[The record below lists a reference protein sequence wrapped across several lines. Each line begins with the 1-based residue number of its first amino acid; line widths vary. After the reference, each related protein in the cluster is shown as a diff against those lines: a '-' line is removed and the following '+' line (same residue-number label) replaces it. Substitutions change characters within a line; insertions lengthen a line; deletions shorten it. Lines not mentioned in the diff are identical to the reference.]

1 MSANSEQRGEVA
13 SRELKYWAFIS
24 YSHRDARSARAL
36 HRALETYRL
45 PRAGATGSEALPT
58 RLAPV
63 FLDREE
69 LAASADL
76 STSIQQA
83 LSASRSLIVVCSP
96 AAAQS
101 KYVDLEIAEFKQ
113 LGRTDRIFALM
124 IDGEPGTDREC
135 FPAQLRQLEP
145 LAADVR
151 PQADGLQSAHLK
163 IIAAV
168 SGIPFAVLKDRDQQR
183 RLRQQ
188 MWITASALSIA
199 LVMGALSI
207 VTYLARQEAE
217 AQRKTAVVEKTAAV
231 TAKQKESA
239 ALANETRTRQ
249 ELERTLARSLLRPL
263 GQQDLERLTVPEQ
276 EALRELSS
284 SSDRIR
290 ELFVEE
296 ALKDPATT
304 QQLRNRADPAIH
316 AATGFNE
323 VRRRK
328 VVAALLPLIANE
340 QTPLPQSLKYIEIG
354 LALDGAGAEFNSL
367 AEKVITQAIAES
379 TDNSQLS
386 SLGRAVNALASH
398 LQKPQE
404 TLHFII
410 TALARTGNLE
420 TNMELVEAV
429 EALAPRITPAEA
441 AESLNIAVQ
450 TLDQALQRETN
461 APFVRD
467 IAKVIELL
475 APRVEP
481 VLRAD
486 QLRPL
491 LNGMHTTAFP
501 NNRYLADT
509 VCVCLPKLAPEQ
521 MQSAADELIRAL
533 DGPIPNTLVPSSF
546 GRVAQTLAPQLTA
559 DTAAQTLQR
568 AAGKI
573 HNNRNH
579 FAPQALILVM
589 VAMSDRVH
597 GLEPKPRGD
606 NDCSSAATADDK
618 LRAVAEQRLRE
629 AFDFL
634 LERLVDTKDER
645 HQVYSLSLALRDLSE
660 RMAPADVARALP
672 VIVQRLQD
680 AQTNPQRRLDNA
692 SVTVLSYFISS
703 RFPVNDPQAGD
714 TLSMLRTLASVEF
727 ALWNDPQREQVVALA
742 GRLQDAELTEAVE
755 IALVQLRKFRQDST
769 NEPRTYPTTPHLA
782 LDLLVALAPRL
793 SIVDATAAYL
803 ELLDCVPEVDA
814 YYQTLLLEK
823 PLVALV
829 DRLAKSA
836 AEDLYDQL
844 LQEIKDLS
852 LDSRI
857 VLLRTLGAVLPHLP
871 MKHWEDEVRSR
882 CASFADKMEAQ
893 ADPLILSYQFQV
905 YGEYA
910 RHLDF
915 ETAQLTNQRVAV
927 AMQRAICEPQDLR
940 QLKRMAES
948 VETVAPQL
956 SDPEALQTLAAACAV
971 GLEETTDFSTRVA
984 FIKAINAILHRL
996 AAKGADPAVLDQ
1008 QLVVRALRAT
1018 RVYVDVVPLC
1028 QAFIRSQPADGR
1040 AETIAA
1046 AIEEVCDSYQAGL
1059 VEALLVNWTPGD
1071 IPDGFNSSNRF
1082 RGPFGAPKSLLK
1094 EAVAAGQTPACPLRE
1109 EDLLRLM
1116 QLPTCRRDTRRVL
1129 LGILAERAGI
1139 ELRDTAELIAWL
1151 RQNRPALLPVESRDA
1166 ATNTASAAAVSG
1178 D

>member
-1 MSANSEQRGEVA
+1 MITNSEQRGAVA

-24 YSHRDARSARAL
+24 DSHRDARSARAL
-36 HRALETYRL
+36 HRTLETYRL
-45 PRAGATGSEALPT
+45 PSTATTGSAPLPP

-101 KYVDLEIAEFKQ
+101 KYVDLEIAEFKR
-113 LGRTDRIFALM
+113 LGRTDHIFALI

-145 LAADVR
+145 LAADIR
-151 PQADGLQSAHLK
+151 QQADGPRNAHLK
-163 IIAAV
+163 LIAAV
-168 SGIPFAVLKDRDQQR
+168 SGIPFSVLKDRDQQR

-188 MWITASALSIA
+188 MWVTSAALVIA
-199 LVMGALSI
+199 LVMGALSV

-217 AQRKTAVVEKTAAV
+217 AQRKTAVAEKTAAV
-231 TAKQKESA
+231 NAKHKESI

-249 ELERTLARSLLRPL
+249 ELERTVARSLLRPL
-263 GQQDLERLTVPEQ
+263 GQQALERLTVPEQ
-276 EALRELSS
+276 EAVRELWN
-284 SSDRIR
+284 SSDQIR
-290 ELFVEE
+290 ELFVVE

-316 AATGFNE
+316 AATGYSDA
-323 VRRRK
+323 RREK
-328 VVAALLPLIANE
+328 VVAALLPLIAKE
-340 QTPLPQSLKYIEIG
+340 QTLLPQRLQYIEIG

-367 AEKVITQAIAES
+367 AEKVVSQAIAES
-379 TDNSQLS
+379 TDNSQLT
-386 SLGRAVNALASH
+386 SLGRAVNALASQ

-410 TALARTGNLE
+410 AALARTGNLE

-429 EALAPRITPAEA
+429 EALASRVSPAEA
-441 AESLNIAVQ
+441 VELLNLAVQ

-481 VLRAD
+481 KLRAD

-491 LNGMHTTAFP
+491 MTGMHTTAFP
-501 NNRYLADT
+501 NNRYLADA
-509 VCVCLPKLAPEQ
+509 VCACIPKLAPEQ
-521 MQSAADELIRAL
+521 MQPAADELIQAL

-546 GRVAQTLAPQLTA
+546 GRVAQALAPQLTA
-559 DTAAQTLQR
+559 DIAEQTLQR

-573 HNNRNH
+573 RNNRNH

-589 VAMSDRVH
+589 VAMSDRIH
-597 GLEPKPRGD
+597 GIGPKPRGD
-606 NDCSSAATADDK
+606 EDCESAAAADDK
-618 LRAVAEQRLRE
+618 LRAAAQQRLRE

-660 RMAPADVARALP
+660 RMPPADVARALP
-672 VIVQRLQD
+672 VVVQRLQD
-680 AQTNPQRRLDNA
+680 SQTNPQRSLDNA

-703 RFPVNDPQAGD
+703 RFPVNDPQAGA
-714 TLSMLRTLASVEF
+714 TLSMLRTFASVEF

-755 IALVQLRKFRQDST
+755 VALVQLRRFRLEST
-769 NEPRTYPTTPHLA
+769 KEPRTYPTTPHFA

-829 DRLAKSA
+829 NRLAKSA
-836 AEDLYDQL
+836 AEDLYEQL
-844 LQEIKDLS
+844 LPEIKELS

-857 VLLRTLGAVLPHLP
+857 VLLRTLAAVLAHLP
-871 MKHWEDEVRSR
+871 KNHWEDEVRNR
-882 CASFADKMEAQ
+882 CAYFADKIEVQ
-893 ADPLILSYQFQV
+893 ADPMILSYQFQV

-910 RHLDF
+910 RHLDI
-915 ETAQLTNQRVAV
+915 ETAELTNQRVAV
-927 AMQRAICEPQDLR
+927 AVQRAICEPKDLR
-940 QLKRMAES
+940 QLKRLAES
-948 VETVAPQL
+948 VEAAAPQL
-956 SDPEALQTLAAACAV
+956 SDPEALQTLVAACAV
-971 GLEETTDFSTRVA
+971 GLELTTDFSTRVA
-984 FIKAINAILHRL
+984 FIKAINALLKRL

-1008 QLVVRALRAT
+1008 QLVIRGLRAT
-1018 RVYVDVVPLC
+1018 RVYIDVVPLC
-1028 QAFIRSQPADGR
+1028 QAFIQSQPENRRVDTLAV
-1040 AETIAA
+1040 

-1059 VEALLVNWTPGD
+1059 VEALLVDWAPGD
-1071 IPDGFNSSNRF
+1071 VPDGFNSSKRF
-1082 RGPFGAPKSLLK
+1082 RGPFGAPKSLLT
-1094 EAVAAGQTPACPLRE
+1094 EAAAARPAPPCLLSE

-1116 QLPTCRRDTRRVL
+1116 QLPTCRGDTRRVL
-1129 LGILAERAGI
+1129 LGILAERSRV
-1139 ELRDTAELIAWL
+1139 ELHDTRQLIAWI
-1151 RQNRPALLPVESRDA
+1151 QENRPKQFPREPA
-1166 ATNTASAAAVSG
+1166 ATGNAANAPAFSG